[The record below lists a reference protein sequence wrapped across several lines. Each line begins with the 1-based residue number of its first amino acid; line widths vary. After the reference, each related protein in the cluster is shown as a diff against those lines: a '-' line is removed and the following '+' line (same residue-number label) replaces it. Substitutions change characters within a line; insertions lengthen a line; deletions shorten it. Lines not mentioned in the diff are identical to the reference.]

1 MILLVLIT
9 AGWTYVVIRLIR
21 SRSAAAAVASAPVHS
36 TPMQPVAWGRLDD
49 MQLTRLLRDAARGK

>member
-21 SRSAAAAVASAPVHS
+21 SRSAATVAAQPVRPAPL
-36 TPMQPVAWGRLDD
+36 QPVAWGRLDD